1 MVSLLAIATARVPV
15 YHKGDPCGSKRVNSV
30 KMKLRYTIQKTSIL
44 STSILNEKI
53 ILVLKEL
60 DYALIKIDSNF
71 ISFNLEGWGSTA
83 KQVGKVNGG
92 TFEITLSDNE
102 RIVKFDYYFSFTL
115 QLFLIPVFIA
125 LSFWEGIPFL
135 ILSIF
140 AVIVS
145 IIGVFIAKA
154 KCQEIL
160 IQITETNL

>member
-1 MVSLLAIATARVPV
+1 M
-15 YHKGDPCGSKRVNSV
+15 
-30 KMKLRYTIQKTSIL
+30 